1 MRTAGWILM
10 ALLIGATLG
19 VAQQPVPAQPA
30 SPVPLPTSSADPKLE
45 AHLLEW
51 EKKMANVVN
60 FHTHLELKRTDALF
74 KKDTQY
80 TGSVLCM
87 KPKYAIL
94 RIDRINADGKKDP
107 LDYEAYICDG
117 KAIYAYNGVQK
128 TVTEIPIPHNQH
140 GVDNLMLDFLAGMKA
155 KDIKERFDITLF
167 KTDENY
173 IYLDIKPRRPADQ
186 REFQHLRMALFGPG
200 PRTAAVAYL
209 PAQVYLLKP
218 NGDSELWTLSEQK
231 VDVPNI
237 TPEVFKFSKVPEGWK
252 FQQAPPQ
259 PGPGVPPPGGAVRPN
274 GQR

>member
-1 MRTAGWILM
+1 MRTAGWILT
-10 ALLIGATLG
+10 ALLIGATIS
-19 VAQQPVPAQPA
+19 VAQQPPAAPPA
-30 SPVPLPTSSADPKLE
+30 PPGPRPTTPADPKLD
-45 AHLLEW
+45 AHLAEW
-51 EKKMANVVN
+51 EKKMAQVIN
-60 FHTHLELKRTDALF
+60 FHTHIELKRTDALF
-74 KKDTQY
+74 KKDTKY

-128 TVTEIPIPHNQH
+128 TVTEIPISQQQQ

-167 KTDENY
+167 KTDDNY

-218 NGDSELWTLSEQK
+218 NGDAELWTLSEQK
-231 VDVPNI
+231 VDIPNI
-237 TPEVFKFSKVPEGWK
+237 TAEVFKFSKVPDGWK
-252 FQQAPPQ
+252 FQQAPAA
-259 PGPGVPPPGGAVRPN
+259 PGPGVPPGGAVRPN
-274 GQR
+274 GPR